1 MPKFMIFSRHKDDQ
15 ENSTGDQKTMPVWVI
30 AATWVIAFLMIALL
44 GFSLYQYFSGQSLLA
59 YINFS
64 SNTNEESQAPS
75 TLPDFA
81 PTKAYNSVARST
93 DPQTVLP
100 TGSRKGVVE
109 YQVEAGDT
117 LFGLAKSYSLEPES
131 ILWANF
137 KSLHDNPHMISL
149 GVTLNIPP
157 VDGILYEWKTGD
169 KLDHIAGLY
178 KVDVQDILLYPGNDL
193 DITNPVIEPGTLIM
207 IPGGYRELE
216 QSWIVPLQAADVSGG
231 TTAVING
238 PGSCTPAGVYYGG
251 GSFGWPAPYP
261 GKVSGNDYWSGH
273 PAIDAQC
280 FEGDGI
286 FASDSGMVIYAGPIS
301 GGYGNMVAIDHGNGY
316 VTVYAHLN
324 SWNVSCGQPVNKGQ
338 VVGACGSTGNST
350 GAHLHFEIR
359 QNGGFLNPWQV
370 LQ

>member
-1 MPKFMIFSRHKDDQ
+1 MANLPFFSRKKKEQ
-15 ENSTGDQKTMPVWVI
+15 EDTPNQPKIIPVWLV
-30 AATWVIAFLMIALL
+30 AGTWVIAFMMVALL
-44 GFSLYQYFSGQSLLA
+44 GFSLFQYFSGRSLLA
-59 YINFS
+59 FIKLPS
-64 SNTNEESQAPS
+64 STNAESQAPS
-75 TLPDFA
+75 ALPDFA

-100 TGSRKGVVE
+100 TGLRKSVID
-109 YQVEAGDT
+109 YQVESGDT
-117 LFGLAKSYSLEPES
+117 LFGLAKTFSLEPES

-137 KSLHDNPHMISL
+137 TTLHDNPHLISL
-149 GVTLNIPP
+149 GVSLKIPP
-157 VDGILYEWKTGD
+157 LDGILYKWKEGD

-178 KVDVQDILLYPGNDL
+178 KVDVQDILLFPGNDL

-238 PGSCTPAGVYYGG
+238 PGSCTPSGVYFGS

-273 PAIDAQC
+273 PAVDAQC
-280 FEGDGI
+280 FEGDAI

-316 VTVYAHLN
+316 VTLYAHLS
-324 SWNVSCGQPVNKGQ
+324 SWNAACGQPVNKGQ
-338 VVGACGSTGNST
+338 VIGACGSSGNST